1 MTSVLYYVCKYGT
14 HSWNIKK
21 IIIMLENFPSSYIP
35 WIFWASCGS
44 RRCSQ
49 GPTYRCY
56 WPLTDS
62 RRGTVM
68 VFIVHP
74 GTRSPPCLNVLRVP
88 RSLSSQII
96 RETRNVKFTGLSFQ
110 GKQCNICFPPRRPG
124 IAVVNYRVTFA
135 LCRARSRSDPDLP
148 DLFIPRSPSLDL
160 HH

>member
-1 MTSVLYYVCKYGT
+1 
-14 HSWNIKK
+14 
-21 IIIMLENFPSSYIP
+21 
-35 WIFWASCGS
+35 
-44 RRCSQ
+44 
-49 GPTYRCY
+49 
-56 WPLTDS
+56 
-62 RRGTVM
+62 M

-160 HH
+160 HHQVSQSLKPFLRGCYHMCSIAGWSLLMPVKDSVSTQINLVPPLEDLTECVTSCRMPARRTGSTLSL